1 MGVCSAG
8 GRFVFHQRVEREVG
22 VVVRTLEELVA
33 DVGVGIDVVVRSLG
47 ERVDAV
53 AVLVAI
59 LTSWVWLASDGFD
72 GDGLEK
78 EEECR

>member
-8 GRFVFHQRVEREVG
+8 GRFVFHQRVEKEVG

-33 DVGVGIDVVVRSLG
+33 DVGVGIDVVRSLG
-47 ERVDAV
+47 ELVDAV

-59 LTSWVWLASDGFD
+59 LKSWVWLASDGFD
-72 GDGLEK
+72 GDGFEK
-78 EEECR
+78 RGECR

>member
-33 DVGVGIDVVVRSLG
+33 DVGVGIDVVRSLG
-47 ERVDAV
+47 ELVDAV

-78 EEECR
+78 RGECR

>member
-1 MGVCSAG
+1 
-8 GRFVFHQRVEREVG
+8 VFHQRVEREVG

-33 DVGVGIDVVVRSLG
+33 DVEVGIDVVRSLG
-47 ERVDAV
+47 ELVDAV

-59 LTSWVWLASDGFD
+59 LKAWAWLASDGFD

-78 EEECR
+78 RGKCR

>member
-1 MGVCSAG
+1 M
-8 GRFVFHQRVEREVG
+8 FHQRVEREVG

-47 ERVDAV
+47 ELVDAV

-59 LTSWVWLASDGFD
+59 FEGLGLA
-72 GDGLEK
+72 
-78 EEECR
+78 CV

>member
-1 MGVCSAG
+1 MGVCSEG

-33 DVGVGIDVVVRSLG
+33 DVGVGIDVVRSLG
-47 ERVDAV
+47 ELVDAV

-59 LTSWVWLASDGFD
+59 LKSWVWLASDGFD
-72 GDGLEK
+72 RDGLEK
-78 EEECR
+78 RGKCR

>member
-1 MGVCSAG
+1 L
-8 GRFVFHQRVEREVG
+8 VFHQRVEREVG

-33 DVGVGIDVVVRSLG
+33 DVGVGIDVVRSLG
-47 ERVDAV
+47 ELVDAV

-78 EEECR
+78 RGECR